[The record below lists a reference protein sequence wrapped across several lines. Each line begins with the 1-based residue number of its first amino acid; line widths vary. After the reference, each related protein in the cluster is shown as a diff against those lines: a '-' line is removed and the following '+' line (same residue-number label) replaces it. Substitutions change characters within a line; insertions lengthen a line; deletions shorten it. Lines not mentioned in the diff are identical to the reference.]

1 MRRVLIPAVL
11 AAALTIPAGAV
22 ASSHA
27 YSGAV
32 DPSGTL
38 SFKVKKKHGKT
49 RVRAFRF
56 EQIPVTCDAGA
67 DTTFGTLDFG
77 IKVKR
82 KKFHAVAV
90 HQPHGSEGS
99 TLKVRGRLTGGARH
113 ATGTIRVFGAPPL
126 GSGNPG
132 VNCHTG
138 KRPWTADR
146 KP

>member
-1 MRRVLIPAVL
+1 VRRVLIPAAL
-11 AAALTIPAGAV
+11 AVALTIPAGAA
-22 ASSHA
+22 ASTHG
-27 YSGAV
+27 YSGTV

-67 DTTFGTLDFG
+67 DTTFGKLEFAID
-77 IKVKR
+77 VKR

-90 HQPHGSEGS
+90 HRPDGSEGS
-99 TLKVRGRLTGGARH
+99 TLKLRGKLTDKGRR
-113 ATGTIRVFGAPPL
+113 ATGTIRVFGSPPL
-126 GSGNPG
+126 ESGNTG

-138 KRPWTADR
+138 KRPWSAERD
-146 KP
+146 